1 MLKRICVLLIM
12 LVSCVGCDQVSKKAA
27 TQWLFGEP
35 VRSYLGDSFR
45 LLYAEN
51 TGAFLGM
58 GSDWPDFVR
67 YGLFTVMSTLAVGA
81 ALAWVVHRLIKTGS
95 FRPHG
100 QTVGAALLAAGGI
113 GNLIDRVLRDG
124 AVIDF
129 MNMGIGSL
137 RTGIFNVADVQ
148 IMLGLAL
155 FAFWKAP
162 SGKSAD
168 DSDDERG
175 DGSRDGSDPTSGRAT
190 AA

>member
-1 MLKRICVLLIM
+1 MLKRICMLLVLLI
-12 LVSCVGCDQVSKKAA
+12 SCIGCDQVTKKAA
-27 TQWLFGEP
+27 TQWLHGEP

-67 YGLFTVMSTLAVGA
+67 YGLFTVLSMLAVGL
-81 ALAWVVHRLIKTGS
+81 ALGWVVRRVLKTGS

-100 QTVGAALLAAGGI
+100 QTLGALLLAAGGI
-113 GNLIDRVLRDG
+113 GNLIDRVMREG

-129 MNMGIGSL
+129 MNMGVGSL
-137 RTGIFNVADVQ
+137 RTGIFNIADVQ
-148 IMLGLAL
+148 IMVGMAL

-162 SGKSAD
+162 RSDSEPSDGKSA
-168 DSDDERG
+168 S
-175 DGSRDGSDPTSGRAT
+175 PVRAP
-190 AA
+190 AQQQWP